1 MSGLVLSQAHAD
13 RILLVSALP
22 RLSEDP
28 PARPADED
36 GRVEWVNRVR
46 DYCTLFGRDRDAR
59 YDVVFPKDLNQ
70 NGEECIWMPIEDRP
84 SDEEELKRRWRA
96 GRTVQFALSSLERHC
111 DGKVGY
117 VWAKLLEEVHLA
129 SSNLRADLA
138 RLEGWMVGVKEEPP
152 MVSHAAKT
160 ADERATTAAILP
172 RPSWLKC
179 SRAWKWSGPTT
190 MADAKPTL
198 SPWFRSSG

>member
-1 MSGLVLSQAHAD
+1 MSGLVLFQAHAD

-36 GRVEWVNRVR
+36 GRVEWVSRVR

-70 NGEECIWMPIEDRP
+70 NGEECIWIPIEDRP
-84 SDEEELKRRWRA
+84 SDDEELKRRRRA

-117 VWAKLLEEVHLA
+117 VWARLLHEVHVA
-129 SSNLRADLA
+129 SSNLRVEVA
-138 RLEGWMVGVKEEPP
+138 RLEEWMVGMKEDAPK
-152 MVSHAAKT
+152 VSYVAES

-172 RPSWLKC
+172 RRSWIEC
-179 SRAWKWSGPTT
+179 SRAWKWSGATT
-190 MADAKPTL
+190 PASAAPRL
-198 SPWFRSSG
+198 SPL